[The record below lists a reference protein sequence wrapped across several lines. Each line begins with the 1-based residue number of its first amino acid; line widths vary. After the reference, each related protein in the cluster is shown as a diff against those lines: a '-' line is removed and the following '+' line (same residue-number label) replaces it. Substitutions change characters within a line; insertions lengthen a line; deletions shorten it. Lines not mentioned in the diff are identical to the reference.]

1 MTDEELRLTDRYKVE
16 LENAIYY
23 QRPRTDRET
32 ELIELLILE
41 KIRAIKALEKENAE
55 LKKEISVLL
64 SCVNCPENKGGY
76 ICEKEY
82 NDKCLS
88 QKIEYIKELKEE
100 NEDLRNFAE
109 TLSENHANEWQ
120 EQQQV
125 ITELHKK
132 LDKVS
137 KWIKEQEC
145 PDGCI
150 DCSAWDTYKL
160 KEILK

>member
-1 MTDEELRLTDRYKVE
+1 MREGIILRQQNEIQK
-16 LENAIYY
+16 LE
-23 QRPRTDRET
+23 
-32 ELIELLILE
+32 
-41 KIRAIKALEKENAE
+41 
-55 LKKEISVLL
+55 KEISVLL
-64 SCVNCPENKGGY
+64 SCANCPENKGGY

-125 ITELHKK
+125 ITELRNK

-137 KWIKEQEC
+137 EWVKEQEY

-150 DCSAWDTYKL
+150 DCSCSDTEKL